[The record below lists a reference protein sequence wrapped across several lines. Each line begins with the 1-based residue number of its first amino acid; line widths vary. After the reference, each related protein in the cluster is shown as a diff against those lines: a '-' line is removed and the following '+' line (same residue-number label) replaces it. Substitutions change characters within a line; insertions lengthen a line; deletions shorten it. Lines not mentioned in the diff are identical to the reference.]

1 MNDVK
6 IFEDLEVW
14 KRGCNLAVDVHVALA
29 ESKDFAL
36 RGQMERSSLSIPSNI
51 AEGAE
56 RDSTPE
62 YIKFLRYSK
71 GSCGELRTQLYVA
84 DRVRQRLGAPP
95 LAGSREMIQET
106 RIISKMLQSLINSLK
121 RRLTQPTPEPP
132 TSSTDHRSPI
142 TRHQPLSTHHFR
154 PIKKITATHSKC
166 TAL

>member
-6 IFEDLEVW
+6 TFEDLEVW

-56 RDSTPE
+56 RVSTPE

-132 TSSTDHRSPI
+132 TSSTDH
-142 TRHQPLSTHHFR
+142 
-154 PIKKITATHSKC
+154 
-166 TAL
+166 

>member
-6 IFEDLEVW
+6 TFEDLEVW

-62 YIKFLRYSK
+62 SIKFLRYSK
-71 GSCGELRTQLYVA
+71 CSCGELRTQLYVA

-106 RIISKMLQSLINSLK
+106 HIISKMLQSLINSLK
-121 RRLTQPTPEPP
+121 RRLTQPP
-132 TSSTDHRSPI
+132 TDDH
-142 TRHQPLSTHHFR
+142 
-154 PIKKITATHSKC
+154 
-166 TAL
+166 